1 MDGDEKMSKYQEVV
15 EDIIHKIEKNE
26 YTDKLP
32 TEDQLIEQYQVSRNT
47 IRNAIRTLKKQGT
60 LFSIQGSGVFVRHTR
75 DDDSLWMN
83 GSCGITENAP
93 RHKIT
98 TDVKGFH
105 IMMAGEELSKRMQCE
120 LTTPIY
126 YIERVR
132 KMDGVPMAIE
142 YTYYNKDLVPSLD
155 RRIASQSIYSYIKND
170 LKLSIGFA
178 DKYFH
183 VKQLSAQEASILGL
197 EEGSP
202 ALEVEDY
209 VHLSNGQLFNVSR
222 IVYNY
227 KTTNFY
233 ASNVD

>member
-1 MDGDEKMSKYQEVV
+1 MSKYQEVV
-15 EDIIHKIEKNE
+15 EDIIHKIENDE

-132 KMDGVPMAIE
+132 KMMVYQWLLSTHTTI
-142 YTYYNKDLVPSLD
+142 
-155 RRIASQSIYSYIKND
+155 RILYLHLIVVLQVSQSI
-170 LKLSIGFA
+170 
-178 DKYFH
+178 
-183 VKQLSAQEASILGL
+183 VIL
-197 EEGSP
+197 
-202 ALEVEDY
+202 
-209 VHLSNGQLFNVSR
+209 R
-222 IVYNY
+222 MI
-227 KTTNFY
+227 
-233 ASNVD
+233 

>member
-1 MDGDEKMSKYQEVV
+1 MSKYQEVV
-15 EDIIHKIEKNE
+15 EDIIHKIENNE

-83 GSCGITENAP
+83 GSRGITENAP
-93 RHKIT
+93 RHNIT
-98 TDVKGFH
+98 TEVKGFH

-132 KMDGVPMAIE
+132 KMDGVPMATI
-142 YTYYNKDLVPSLD
+142 
-155 RRIASQSIYSYIKND
+155 RILCLHLIVVLQVSQSI
-170 LKLSIGFA
+170 
-178 DKYFH
+178 
-183 VKQLSAQEASILGL
+183 VIL
-197 EEGSP
+197 
-202 ALEVEDY
+202 
-209 VHLSNGQLFNVSR
+209 R
-222 IVYNY
+222 MI
-227 KTTNFY
+227 
-233 ASNVD
+233 

>member
-1 MDGDEKMSKYQEVV
+1 MSKYQDVV
-15 EDIIHKIEKNE
+15 EDIIHKIETNE
-26 YTDKLP
+26 YTEKLP

-47 IRNAIRTLKKQGT
+47 VRNAIRTLKKQGI
-60 LFSIQGSGVFVRHTR
+60 LFSIQGSGVFVRHTK
-75 DDDSLWMN
+75 DDDSIWLN
-83 GSCGITENAP
+83 GSRGITEDCP
-93 RHKIT
+93 HHHIE

-142 YTYYNKDLVPSLD
+142 YTYYNKDLIPSLD
-155 RRIASQSIYSYIKND
+155 RRIASGSIYQYIKED
-170 LKLSIGFA
+170 LKLNIGFS

-183 VKQLSAQEASILGL
+183 VKTLSAQEAEVLGL
-197 EEGSP
+197 EEGNP
-202 ALEVEDY
+202 ALEVEDR

-227 KTTNFY
+227 TNTHFY
-233 ASNVD
+233 VSNIE